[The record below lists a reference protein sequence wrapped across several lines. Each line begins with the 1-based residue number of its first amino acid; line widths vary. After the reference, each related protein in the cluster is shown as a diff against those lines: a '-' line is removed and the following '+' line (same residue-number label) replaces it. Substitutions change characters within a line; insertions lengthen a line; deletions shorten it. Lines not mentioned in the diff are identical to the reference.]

1 MYVILVYDVGERRV
15 AKVCKFLRRYLLWV
29 QRSVFE
35 GEVTESQL
43 EAIRLGVKKL
53 ITKDGDS
60 IYIYKM
66 RSDWN
71 VDKEI
76 IGSEKSPTEH
86 VV

>member
-1 MYVILVYDVGERRV
+1 VYVILVYDVGERRV

-53 ITKDGDS
+53 INKDGDS

-76 IGSEKSPTEH
+76 IGSEKSPTEN
-86 VV
+86 VL

>member
-53 ITKDGDS
+53 INKDGDS

-76 IGSEKSPTEH
+76 IGSEKSPTEN

>member
-53 ITKDGDS
+53 INKEGDS

-66 RSDWN
+66 RSEWN
-71 VDKEI
+71 LDKEI
-76 IGSEKSPTEH
+76 IGSEKSPTEN
-86 VV
+86 VL

>member
-15 AKVCKFLRRYLLWV
+15 TKVCKFLRRYLLWV

-43 EAIRLGVKKL
+43 EAIRIGIKKL
-53 ITKDGDS
+53 INKDGDS

-76 IGSEKSPTEH
+76 IGSEKSPTEN
-86 VV
+86 VL

>member
-53 ITKDGDS
+53 INKDGDS

-76 IGSEKSPTEH
+76 IGSEKSPTEN
-86 VV
+86 VL

>member
-43 EAIRLGVKKL
+43 EAIRIGIKKL
-53 ITKDGDS
+53 ISKDGDS

-76 IGSEKSPTEH
+76 IGSEKSPTEN